1 MIEIAQKLERLS
13 TLYTERDGLAAQKQ
27 KLIDQVLT
35 PEIKKRLEEI
45 EAEFAGKDEAAAA
58 HIDTLEDEIK
68 RDTLTFGESVKAA
81 GFQAVWTKGRVTWD
95 SRGLA
100 GYGESHPELLKFR
113 KEGEPS
119 VSIRRLQGKEKA

>member
-13 TLYTERDGLAAQKQ
+13 ALYAERDGLAADKQ
-27 KLIDQVLT
+27 KLIDQALT
-35 PEIKKRLEEI
+35 PDVKKRLEEI

-81 GFQAVWTKGRVTWD
+81 GFQAVWTKGRVSWD
-95 SRGLA
+95 GKGLA
-100 GYGESHPELLKFR
+100 GYTENHPELLKFR

-119 VSIRRLQGKEKA
+119 VSIRRLLGKEAG